1 MDIFILLESDPQ
13 SQYKGSGV
21 NRDMETRFSW
31 VYRKSG
37 LAMLITSL
45 TTCFAFLTCFTSP
58 LPDTQVM
65 SVCLWAC
72 IVRISS
78 ESRLG
83 SRC

>member
-45 TTCFAFLTCFTSP
+45 TTCSAFLTCFGTP

-65 SVCLWAC
+65 SVCVC
-72 IVRISS
+72 GQVISIHF
-78 ESRLG
+78 
-83 SRC
+83 